1 MRHIIGSALLATF
14 AILLAAPARAQDP
27 APPAPAP
34 TPAPAPAPAPAADD
48 DEPDAEAEPD
58 PIDVFIGGA
67 HAKDTGGSAH
77 LVSTK
82 QLERFEY
89 DDPQKVLVGVPG
101 VYLRGEDGFGLR
113 PNIGMRGA
121 LSDRSKKITLM
132 EDGVLFA
139 PAPYSAPA
147 AYYFPLITR
156 MAAVRVVKG
165 PAAIAY
171 GPHTVA
177 GAIDFVS
184 TGIPDEP
191 SAMVDAAFGQYLS
204 RKLHLR
210 LGASEGKLGVVVE
223 GVHLANEGFK
233 HLDGTS
239 GGGDTGFAR
248 NEWMV
253 KGRYDLG
260 QIGETWNELEVKV
273 GFSTELSN
281 ESYLG
286 LTTAD
291 FAVDP
296 YRRYV
301 SSALDVMEWYRTSFA
316 ATYRMRRGADLDVTT
331 TAYRN
336 DLDRTWN
343 RVQGMRGAS
352 IQDVLASPDDPR
364 NQIFLGV
371 LRGDAAAS
379 TADEDLI
386 YGPNDRSFV
395 SQGLQ
400 TTLRWRPKTGPFSH
414 RIEAGVRGHYDA
426 IDRVHTRRA
435 YGVDRGGIVPTD
447 DTIVTETDNEAST
460 LALAMHALDAVT
472 WKFLTVTAGARV
484 ESIRSESEDALSDES
499 VRLGQQVVLPG
510 GGIFFALPAD
520 LGAFAGAYRGFS
532 PVPPPASPS
541 TEAEQSIAY
550 EWGLRWSP
558 RDLRIEVIG
567 FASDYSNL
575 ANICTA
581 STGCDPADLDRQF
594 DGGTALVGGLEAYV
608 QSEVAITDELRLPGR
623 VAYTYTHAEFTSD
636 FTSADPIFGD
646 VVAGDAVPY
655 IPPHQLS
662 ASAGVE
668 TDRWGAYLSGT
679 YVASMREVA
688 GSGEPGPFEAN
699 DASFVLDAAG
709 HVVVVPGLTG
719 YITVQNLLDSTYV
732 ASHRPFGARPGAP
745 IWIQAGAKLQL

>member
-1 MRHIIGSALLATF
+1 MKHALRSAAIAALATF
-14 AILLAAPARAQDP
+14 ASVARAQDP
-27 APPAPAP
+27 TPTPTPTPSPAPAS
-34 TPAPAPAPAPAADD
+34 APPPAAATDD
-48 DEPDAEAEPD
+48 ADADAEAD
-58 PIDVFIGGA
+58 PIDVFVGGA
-67 HAKDTGGSAH
+67 RAKDTSGSAH
-77 LVSTK
+77 VVSTK

-177 GAIDFVS
+177 GAIDLVS
-184 TGIPDEP
+184 TAIPDEP

-223 GVHLANEGFK
+223 GVHLANDGFK
-233 HLDGTS
+233 RLDGAG

-253 KGRYDLG
+253 KGRYDVG
-260 QIGETWNELEVKV
+260 QIGDTWNELEVKA
-273 GFSTELSN
+273 GFSSELSN

-291 FAVDP
+291 FEADP

-301 SSALDVMEWYRTSFA
+301 SSSLDEMEWYRTSFT
-316 ATYRMRRGADLDVTT
+316 ATHRMRRGNDLDLTT

-336 DLDRTWN
+336 DLRRTWN
-343 RVQGMRGAS
+343 RLQGMRGAG
-352 IQDVLASPDDPR
+352 IQDVLESPDDPR

-379 TADEDLI
+379 TDDEDLI
-386 YGPNDRSFV
+386 YGPNDRAFV

-400 TTLRWRPKTGPFSH
+400 TTLRWRPKTGPFTH
-414 RIEAGVRGHYDA
+414 RIEAGVRGHFDA
-426 IDRVHTRRA
+426 IERLHTRRA
-435 YGVDRGGIVPTD
+435 YGIDRNEMVPTD
-447 DTIVTETDNEAST
+447 DTVVTESDNEGST
-460 LALAMHALDAVT
+460 LALAMHAIDAVT
-472 WKFLTVTAGARV
+472 WKFLTITGGARV
-484 ESIRSESEDALSDES
+484 ESIRGESEDALTGES

-510 GGIFFALPAD
+510 GGVFVALPAD
-520 LGAFAGAYRGFS
+520 LGAFAGVYRGFS
-532 PVPPPASPS
+532 PIPPPASSS
-541 TEAEQSIAY
+541 TEAEQSLAY
-550 EWGLRWSP
+550 EWGMRWSP
-558 RDLRIEVIG
+558 RDFRLEVIG

-581 STGCDPADLDRQF
+581 STGCEPADLDQQF
-594 DGGTALVGGLEAYV
+594 DGGTALVGGVEAYL
-608 QSEVAITDELRLPGR
+608 QSEVAITEELRLPGR
-623 VAYTYTHAEFTSD
+623 VA
-636 FTSADPIFGD
+636 
-646 VVAGDAVPY
+646 
-655 IPPHQLS
+655 
-662 ASAGVE
+662 
-668 TDRWGAYLSGT
+668 
-679 YVASMREVA
+679 
-688 GSGEPGPFEAN
+688 
-699 DASFVLDAAG
+699 
-709 HVVVVPGLTG
+709 
-719 YITVQNLLDSTYV
+719 
-732 ASHRPFGARPGAP
+732 
-745 IWIQAGAKLQL
+745 